1 MFIQHPDLILVH
13 QSKLGQQM
21 LNQIKFGIGT
31 ITVSYTHLGVVGRL
45 INTRIDNKQVEKL
58 FVVLMFV
65 IIGISCYN
73 TWAFMK

>member
-1 MFIQHPDLILVH
+1 MALAGSD
-13 QSKLGQQM
+13 GGR
-21 LNQIKFGIGT
+21 GICG
-31 ITVSYTHLGVVGRL
+31 GVVGRL
-45 INTRIDNKQVEKL
+45 INKRIDNKQVEKL

>member
-1 MFIQHPDLILVH
+1 MTIGVA
-13 QSKLGQQM
+13 LGIM
-21 LNQIKFGIGT
+21 SSFLGIGG
-31 ITVSYTHLGVVGRL
+31 GVVGRL
-45 INTRIDNKQVEKL
+45 VNKRIDNKQVEKL